1 MTKVTVNANRN
12 NCVSI
17 NNSRQGSGA
26 VTIIGYWDASNGT
39 LPSKALKGYTWI
51 IGDGINEDTGGG
63 EIPYLGGTIYLAP
76 RSQITAVIDNPGQNW
91 FNWSN
96 P

>member
-1 MTKVTVNANRN
+1 MTKVAVNANRN

-26 VTIIGYWDASNGT
+26 VTIIGYWDASGGT
-39 LPSKALKGYTWI
+39 LPPFALKGYRWI
-51 IGDGINEDTGGG
+51 IGDGISEDTGGG
-63 EIPYLGGTIYLAP
+63 FIPYNGGTIYLAP
-76 RSQITAVIDNPGQNW
+76 RSTITSNIDRPGQNW

-96 P
+96 T